1 MRATVTTSRR
11 LPTTVILLG
20 ITSLV
25 TDAGTEMI
33 FPLLPVF
40 LVGTLS
46 ASPAYLGLIEGA
58 ADAVSSL
65 LKLVAGWISDRVGR
79 RKPLVLFGYGLASL
93 MRPLVGFATAPWHV
107 LAIRVSD
114 RVGKGVRASPR
125 DALIADSVDESNAG
139 RAFGFHQAMDH
150 AGAVVGPL
158 IATGLLAI
166 GITLRHVFLLAII
179 PGAIATAIVLFVR
192 DSPAPAKPKGE
203 RTGFFATLSELPPR
217 LKSYLA
223 ILTLFSLGN
232 SSDAFLLLR
241 ARDLGVATAL
251 IPILWSVFH
260 VAKVGSAFVGGGAAD
275 RMPRVRLIL
284 LGWVVYAVTY
294 LGFGLATTTWQ
305 VWALFIVYGVYY
317 GLTEPVEKAMVRDLA
332 PGELRGGAYGAYNF
346 VIGAS
351 ALPAGLL
358 TGWLWQAYGPGV
370 ALGVGG
376 VVSAVAG
383 ALLLVW
389 GAKR

>member
-1 MRATVTTSRR
+1 MSSRR
-11 LPTTVILLG
+11 LPATVILLSL
-20 ITSLV
+20 TSLV
-25 TDAGTEMI
+25 NDAGTEMI

-40 LVGTLS
+40 LVGTLG

-79 RKPLVLFGYGLASL
+79 RKPLVLFGYGLASAV
-93 MRPLVGFATAPWHV
+93 RPLVGFATAPWQV

-150 AGAVVGPL
+150 AGAVIGPL
-158 IATGLLAI
+158 VATGLLAV

-179 PGAIATAIVLFVR
+179 PGAIATVVVLFVR
-192 DSPAPAKPKGE
+192 DSPMPETPKGA
-203 RTGFFATLSELPPR
+203 RAGFFATFAKLPPR

-223 ILTLFSLGN
+223 ILTVFSLGN

-241 ARDLGVATAL
+241 AKDLGVATAL
-251 IPILWSVFH
+251 LPILWSVFH
-260 VAKVGSAFVGGGAAD
+260 VAKVGSAFFGGGAAD

-284 LGWVVYAVTY
+284 IGWGVYAVTY
-294 LGFGLATTTWQ
+294 LGFGFAKTTWQ
-305 VWALFIVYGVYY
+305 VWALFVVYGVYY
-317 GLTEPVEKAMVRDLA
+317 GLTEPVEKALVRDLA
-332 PGELRGGAYGAYNF
+332 PAELRGGAFGAYNF
-346 VIGAS
+346 VVGAS

-358 TGWLWQAYGPGV
+358 TGWLWQAYGPAV

-383 ALLLVW
+383 AFLLAW